1 MEKFGRRVKK
11 MLTKEEILRKIEEN
25 KEKIKEYGVKR
36 IGIFGSFV
44 SGEQKE
50 GSDLDFVVEFEVGG
64 KSYNNFINL
73 VFFLE
78 GLFDKKVDLLTREGV
93 KSIRIKEVRESIEK
107 SVEYEANIRKNRRA
121 GQNN

>member
-1 MEKFGRRVKK
+1 MEKFGRGVKK

-25 KEKIKEYGVKR
+25 NEKIKKYGVKR

-44 SGEQKE
+44 RGEQKE
-50 GSDLDFVVEFEVGG
+50 GSDLDFVVEFEEGG

-93 KSIRIKEVRESIEK
+93 KSIRIKEVRERIER

>member
-1 MEKFGRRVKK
+1 MEKLERRVKK

-25 KEKIKEYGVKR
+25 KEKIKKYGVKK

-44 SGEQKE
+44 RGEQKE
-50 GSDLDFVVEFEVGG
+50 GSDLDFVVEFEEEG

-73 VFFLE
+73 IFFLE

-93 KSIRIKEVRESIEK
+93 KNIRIKEVRESIER
-107 SVEYEANIRKNRRA
+107 SVEYVS
-121 GQNN
+121 